1 MSLRDA
7 LRSAAGRMR
16 EAGIVGN
23 PEGEALTL
31 AAHALGLPEEQVH
44 RALVLREEVALPPAF
59 DALLDERLRR
69 VPLQHLTG
77 RAHFRRL
84 TLEVGPGVFVPRPET
99 EVVVDLVLSAV
110 DEARPSPVVVD
121 LCTGS
126 GAIAF
131 AVKEERPEAE
141 VHAVELSPDAYAW
154 ADRNQSRLDLDV
166 DLRLGDATE
175 AFPDLEGEV
184 DVVAANPPYIP
195 VGMVPVDPEVRDH
208 DPGLALYGGSAD
220 GLRIP
225 LAVAAR
231 AAELLR
237 PGGVLV
243 VEHADEQGESLPLAL
258 HRTGSWVEV
267 VDRCDLTGRPR
278 ATVARRAP

>member
-1 MSLRDA
+1 VSLREV
-7 LRSAAGRMR
+7 LRSAARRMR
-16 EAGIVGN
+16 EVGIVGN

-31 AAHALGLPEEQVH
+31 AAHALGVPEERVH

-77 RAHFRRL
+77 LAHFRRL

-99 EVVVDLVLSAV
+99 EVVVDLVLEAADAV
-110 DEARPSPVVVD
+110 GLSPVVVD

-131 AVKEERPEAE
+131 AVKDERPEAE

-154 ADRNQSRLDLDV
+154 ADRNQSRLDLEV
-166 DLRLGDATE
+166 DLRLGDATD

-208 DPGLALYGGSAD
+208 DPELALYGGGED
-220 GLRIP
+220 GLRTP

-243 VEHADEQGESLPLAL
+243 MEHADEQGESLPAAL
-258 HRTGSWVEV
+258 RRTGAWVDV
-267 VDRCDLTGRPR
+267 LDHRDLASRPR

>member
-7 LRSAAGRMR
+7 LRDAAMRMR

-31 AAHALGLPEEQVH
+31 AAHALGVPEQELH
-44 RALVLREEVALPPAF
+44 RTLVLSPETALPPAF
-59 DALLDERLRR
+59 DTLVEERLRR

-77 RAHFRRL
+77 QAPFRRIVL
-84 TLEVGPGVFVPRPET
+84 AVGPGVFVPRFET
-99 EVVVDLVLSAV
+99 EGVVERAL
-110 DEARPSPVVVD
+110 EAADAAGPAPVVVD

-131 AVKEERPEAE
+131 AVKDERPHAE
-141 VHAVELSPDAYAW
+141 VHAVELSPEAYAW
-154 ADRNQSRLDLDV
+154 ADRNQARLDLDV
-166 DLRLGDATE
+166 DLRLGDATS
-175 AFPDLEGEV
+175 AFPDREGEV
-184 DVVAANPPYIP
+184 DVVVANPPYIP

-208 DPGLALYGGSAD
+208 DPHLALYGGSGD
-220 GLRIP
+220 GLAIP

-243 VEHADEQGESLPLAL
+243 MEHADEQGVSLPAAL
-258 HRTGSWVEV
+258 RRTGAWTDI
-267 VDRCDLTGRPR
+267 VDHLDLAGRPR